1 MWHGAF
7 CVTPGVLCCGA
18 MPGLAVCVYIFDLT
32 KCTVVP
38 VCCYNVYLCR
48 PWGRQDGHGVNCVVV
63 KDGVTLIGSAA
74 FASPSIGEV
83 DMPYLAMR
91 EIGAYVFSDASIS
104 EIYLSDGK

>member
-1 MWHGAF
+1 
-7 CVTPGVLCCGA
+7 
-18 MPGLAVCVYIFDLT
+18 MPVY
-32 KCTVVP
+32 
-38 VCCYNVYLCR
+38 CYNVYLCR

-63 KDGVTLIGSAA
+63 KDGVTLIGSAV

-91 EIGAYVFSDASIS
+91 KIGAYVFSDASIS